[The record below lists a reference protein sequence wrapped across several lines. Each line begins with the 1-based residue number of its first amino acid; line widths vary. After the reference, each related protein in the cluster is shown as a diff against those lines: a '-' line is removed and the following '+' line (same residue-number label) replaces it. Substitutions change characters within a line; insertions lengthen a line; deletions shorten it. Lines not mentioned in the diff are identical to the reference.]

1 MVFDLCIDLNFT
13 YHIPVIHVIVAI
25 VLHYYEIKIDY
36 LLDQNCWLIVTIVNV
51 LIEIPEAQ
59 LATFLLVASNFLLI

>member
-1 MVFDLCIDLNFT
+1 M
-13 YHIPVIHVIVAI
+13 IHVIVAI

-36 LLDQNCWLIVTIVNV
+36 LLDQNCWLTVTIVNVFKV